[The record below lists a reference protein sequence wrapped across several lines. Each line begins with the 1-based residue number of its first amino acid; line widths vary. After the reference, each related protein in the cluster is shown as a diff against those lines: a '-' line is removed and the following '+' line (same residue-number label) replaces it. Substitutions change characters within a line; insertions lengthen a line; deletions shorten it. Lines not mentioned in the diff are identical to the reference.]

1 VDRTLDLKGM
11 TCPFPVIEAKK
22 ALAML
27 VPGATLTVLATDP
40 AAGRDLAALCEAG
53 GHRFSD
59 RGEAAGVFSFAIRKR
74 A

>member
-1 VDRTLDLKGM
+1 MDRTLDLKGM

-22 ALAML
+22 ALAAL
-27 VPGATLTVLATDP
+27 APGATLTVLATDP

-53 GHRFSD
+53 GHGFAE
-59 RGEAAGVFSFAIRKR
+59 RGTAGGVFSFAIRKR

>member
-1 VDRTLDLKGM
+1 
-11 TCPFPVIEAKK
+11 
-22 ALAML
+22 